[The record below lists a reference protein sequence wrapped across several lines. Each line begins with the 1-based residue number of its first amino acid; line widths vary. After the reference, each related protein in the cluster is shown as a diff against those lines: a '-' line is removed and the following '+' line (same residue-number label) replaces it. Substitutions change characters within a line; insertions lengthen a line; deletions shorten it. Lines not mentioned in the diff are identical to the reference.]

1 MIRLTEE
8 EKEQVRYRLVNYNSI
23 ETLADRILELQ
34 DRLDAIEE
42 CIEYYRVEDED
53 CGILYNV
60 EEKEILDII
69 HGRNK

>member
-8 EKEQVRYRLVNYNSI
+8 EKEQVRYRLVNYNSV
-23 ETLADRILELQ
+23 EALADRILELQ

-42 CIEYYRVEDED
+42 CIEYYGVEDED

>member
-8 EKEQVRYRLVNYNSI
+8 EKEQVKYRLVNYNSV
-23 ETLADRILELQ
+23 EALADRILELQ

-42 CIEYYRVEDED
+42 CIENYGVEDED

-60 EEKEILDII
+60 EEREILDII